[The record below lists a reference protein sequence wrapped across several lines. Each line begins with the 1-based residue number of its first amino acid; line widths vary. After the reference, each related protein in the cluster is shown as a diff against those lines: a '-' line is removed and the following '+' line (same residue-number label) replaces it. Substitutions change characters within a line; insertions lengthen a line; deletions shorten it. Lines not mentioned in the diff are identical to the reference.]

1 MQPQTRRAPS
11 LLALLVAASAIPLS
25 AQTYGSPY
33 FNNAAPSRYW
43 NLAAFTEAPPGQF
56 GDVGRNSIIGPGIVG
71 FDAEVHKQF
80 RMPYKEGHVLQ
91 FRFEAFNALNHPNW
105 QMPTLN
111 ILSGAAQPGM
121 PATAAHR
128 ASEFFQQRP
137 PTCARSNWVLVFVLI
152 SIARK

>member
-1 MQPQTRRAPS
+1 MQPQARRARS
-11 LLALLVAASAIPLS
+11 LLALLVDASATPQTYSGAAIPAAS
-25 AQTYGSPY
+25 
-33 FNNAAPSRYW
+33 
-43 NLAAFTEAPPGQF
+43 
-56 GDVGRNSIIGPGIVG
+56 
-71 FDAEVHKQF
+71 
-80 RMPYKEGHVLQ
+80 